1 MIGERISH
9 RQGGEGGR
17 AAMRLSNVA
26 MWRPPF
32 FWRRHPTFWLDKVC
46 IDQDNIIDGLKVLPI
61 NVTASHRML
70 VLCGKS
76 YASRLW

>member
-1 MIGERISH
+1 
-9 RQGGEGGR
+9 
-17 AAMRLSNVA
+17 